1 MLAALIASIG
11 GKIKHIPHMGRPQP
25 RTVGNHLCDML
36 VVNALVAL
44 GVVALFRVAALV
56 LGVGVCTILRKA
68 DAAVREIGMV
78 FVKELVVLLQFTQI
92 PAEVEVVA
100 VHIRDL
106 QNGAGGL
113 QHEHVCHGGLAGGV
127 QLVRQLVQQTMV
139 F

>member
-1 MLAALIASIG
+1 
-11 GKIKHIPHMGRPQP
+11 
-25 RTVGNHLCDML
+25 ML

-56 LGVGVCTILRKA
+56 DWGWRRAPTPKA

-100 VHIRDL
+100 VHIRNL
-106 QNGAGGL
+106 QKRTVDV
-113 QHEHVCHGGLAGGV
+113 QHEYICHGGGTGGV
-127 QLVRQLVQQTMV
+127 QLGGTDHSAPGG